1 MSLDDF
7 QRLTMAQS
15 DLPNIVRLT
24 RGIASSEVTVFKKI
38 GPLVRYLLLGLI
50 MLSVKL
56 CIVTLSN

>member
-7 QRLTMAQS
+7 QRLAMAQS

-24 RGIASSEVTVFKKI
+24 RGIASSEVTVFNKI

>member
-24 RGIASSEVTVFKKI
+24 RGIASSEVTVFKKNWAI
-38 GPLVRYLLLGLI
+38 GEILTVRLNYA
-50 MLSVKL
+50 L
-56 CIVTLSN
+56 CETVHCYIV